1 MVSFIGVGF
10 FFFFPTYGPSHL
22 AEAGHLNH
30 LLK

>member
-1 MVSFIGVGF
+1 MVSFIGVG